1 MQYKRLFLTI
11 TVLLSFSRIGFT
23 QQSISLEHRSVVHTV
38 AFSPV
43 DTSLVAS
50 AGENGN
56 IKLWAL
62 QNDTVT
68 MLRGHSDTV
77 NAVAFS
83 PTGELLASCGDD
95 YRFKLWNVQNQQRCA
110 S

>member
-11 TVLLSFSRIGFT
+11 TVLLSFSRMGFT

-43 DTSLVAS
+43 DAS
-50 AGENGN
+50 
-56 IKLWAL
+56 
-62 QNDTVT
+62 
-68 MLRGHSDTV
+68 R
-77 NAVAFS
+77 
-83 PTGELLASCGDD
+83 LASGGDD
-95 YRFKLWNVQNQQRCA
+95 HRFKSWNVQNQQRCA